1 MEFKSFIVKNNED
14 KTTNY
19 TQYIAGIGIIAC
31 FAFAAFGMY
40 TVSTIFFGAVVVIVI
55 GIALAKRGNIQAY
68 EISKEPFILTPT
80 GIRIGQIS
88 FKISEISEIVFVV
101 HSFSGMDYSD
111 GGGTYKTSDGMDNYL
126 RFTRNGLLENF
137 RFYLNSKKH
146 ALDLC
151 AVLREY
157 YRAKVPVVEQ
167 DMFGRRTWLL
177 KRLETK
183 AEYEIFKT
191 RHKIP

>member
-1 MEFKSFIVKNNED
+1 
-14 KTTNY
+14 
-19 TQYIAGIGIIAC
+19 
-31 FAFAAFGMY
+31 MY

-68 EISKEPFILTPT
+68 EISREPFVLTPT

-88 FKISEISEIVFVV
+88 FKISEISEIVFIV
-101 HSFSGMDYSD
+101 HSFRGMDYSD
-111 GGGTYKTSDGMDNYL
+111 GGGSYKTSDGMDNYL
-126 RFTRNGLLENF
+126 SFTHNGIPEKF
-137 RFYLNSKKH
+137 RFYINSKKH

-151 AVLREY
+151 SVLREY
-157 YRAKVPVVEQ
+157 YRAKIPVVEQ

-183 AEYEIFKT
+183 AEYEVFKT